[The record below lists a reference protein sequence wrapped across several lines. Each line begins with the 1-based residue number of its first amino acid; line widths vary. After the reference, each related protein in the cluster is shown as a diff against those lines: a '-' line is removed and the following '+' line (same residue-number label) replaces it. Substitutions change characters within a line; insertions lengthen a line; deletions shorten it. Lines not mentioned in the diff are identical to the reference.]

1 MREFPKGGMK
11 VDSHIELDK
20 FGYMFL
26 SYVDKSL
33 DYKSLELRKKM
44 LKIKN
49 RELLTLN
56 SPLNDEAHE
65 ERLDYIEDTKALGD
79 EQLILMIDID
89 RALNTLS
96 EAEQYVVVQLFFEE
110 HPQKEVA
117 DYLHVNQSTVS
128 RIKKKALKKLK
139 DILETEDVH

>member
-1 MREFPKGGMK
+1 M
-11 VDSHIELDK
+11 
-20 FGYMFL
+20 
-26 SYVDKSL
+26 
-33 DYKSLELRKKM
+33 
-44 LKIKN
+44 
-49 RELLTLN
+49 
-56 SPLNDEAHE
+56 A
-65 ERLDYIEDTKALGD
+65 
-79 EQLILMIDID
+79 